1 MMGDKQRSE
10 GLETR
15 LRRLED
21 RIEINDLIA
30 RYGLVMDNRD
40 MAGMPGLF
48 THDVVISSTDG
59 GMSAAGREAAVEMYR
74 RRIKG
79 LGPSNHFTHDRIVT
93 FDEGSA
99 DVARGI
105 VLSHS
110 EMNLRGAAMLAAI
123 RYTDVYRREESC
135 WRFAARALS
144 FLYFLRAD
152 EFAEAMGPGVAGRNR
167 VYGDRRPADWP
178 EALQSWKDFYGE

>member
-1 MMGDKQRSE
+1 MGDKQLAA
-10 GLETR
+10 GLEAR

-40 MAGMPGLF
+40 MSGMPDLF
-48 THDVVISSTDG
+48 TGDVVISSSDG
-59 GMSAAGREAAVEMYR
+59 GMNAIGRDAAVEMYR

-93 FDEGSA
+93 FDEATS
-99 DVARGI
+99 DVATGI

-123 RYTDVYRREESC
+123 RYADVYRREEGR

-152 EFAEAMGPGVAGRNR
+152 EFAEALGPGVAGRNR

-178 EALQSWKDFYGE
+178 ESLPSWKEFYGE

>member
-1 MMGDKQRSE
+1 MGDKQLTA
-10 GLETR
+10 GLEAR

-21 RIEINDLIA
+21 RIEIHDLIA

-40 MAGMPGLF
+40 MAGMPALF
-48 THDVVISSTDG
+48 TGDVVISSADG
-59 GMSAAGREAAVEMYR
+59 GMSANGREAAVEMYR

-93 FDEGSA
+93 FDEGSP

-123 RYTDVYRREESC
+123 RYADEYRREDGN
-135 WRFAARALS
+135 WRFASRALS

-178 EALQSWKDFYGE
+178 ETLPTWKDFYGE